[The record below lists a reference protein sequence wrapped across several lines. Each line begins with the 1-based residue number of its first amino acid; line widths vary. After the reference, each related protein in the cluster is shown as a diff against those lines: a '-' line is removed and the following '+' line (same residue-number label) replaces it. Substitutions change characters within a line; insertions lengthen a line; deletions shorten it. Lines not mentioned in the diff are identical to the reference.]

1 MFIKEVIR
9 KPTSPEQARISALND
24 QAKRLR
30 DQAKLVNAQQKMRKA
45 QASLRQA
52 RQPQMPS

>member
-1 MFIKEVIR
+1 MIIKEVVR
-9 KPTSPEQARISALND
+9 KPPTPEQARINALND
-24 QAKRLR
+24 QAQRLR